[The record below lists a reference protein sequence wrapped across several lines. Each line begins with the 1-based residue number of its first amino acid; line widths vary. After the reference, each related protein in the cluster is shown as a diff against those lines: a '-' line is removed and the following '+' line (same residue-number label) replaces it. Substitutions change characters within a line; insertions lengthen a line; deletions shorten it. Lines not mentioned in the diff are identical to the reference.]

1 MFEDL
6 TMLIYAAISIISMF
20 VGYAFSVSAI
30 MKQSEENTEL
40 RVQLL
45 EVINRE
51 RALLD
56 EYRDFVEE
64 TKVVN
69 EHVYGSIDQKLK
81 LNRRTNEYCRFARYV
96 NCN

>member
-1 MFEDL
+1 
-6 TMLIYAAISIISMF
+6 MLIYAAISIISMF
-20 VGYAFSVSAI
+20 VGYAFAVSAI

-56 EYRDFVEE
+56 EYRDFVED

-69 EHVYGSIDQKLK
+69 EHMKTFMDQLAK
-81 LNRRTNEYCRFARYV
+81 
-96 NCN
+96 

>member
-1 MFEDL
+1 
-6 TMLIYAAISIISMF
+6 MLIYAAISIISMF
-20 VGYAFSVSAI
+20 VGYAFAVSAI

-64 TKVVN
+64 TKGVN
-69 EHVYGSIDQKLK
+69 QKMKQFLDQVSK
-81 LNRRTNEYCRFARYV
+81 
-96 NCN
+96 

>member
-1 MFEDL
+1 
-6 TMLIYAAISIISMF
+6 MLIYAAISIISMF
-20 VGYAFSVSAI
+20 VGYAFAVSAI

-69 EHVYGSIDQKLK
+69 QKMK
-81 LNRRTNEYCRFARYV
+81 QF
-96 NCN
+96 

>member
-1 MFEDL
+1 
-6 TMLIYAAISIISMF
+6 MLIYAAISIISMF

-56 EYRDFVEE
+56 EYRDFVED

-69 EHVYGSIDQKLK
+69 EHMKTFMDQLAK
-81 LNRRTNEYCRFARYV
+81 
-96 NCN
+96 

>member
-1 MFEDL
+1 
-6 TMLIYAAISIISMF
+6 MLIYAAISIISMF
-20 VGYAFSVSAI
+20 VGYAFAVSAI

-69 EHVYGSIDQKLK
+69 EHMKTFMDQLAK
-81 LNRRTNEYCRFARYV
+81 
-96 NCN
+96 

>member
-1 MFEDL
+1 
-6 TMLIYAAISIISMF
+6 MLIYAAISIISMF
-20 VGYAFSVSAI
+20 VGYAFAVSAI

-69 EHVYGSIDQKLK
+69 QKMKQFLDQVSK
-81 LNRRTNEYCRFARYV
+81 
-96 NCN
+96 

>member
-1 MFEDL
+1 MAITEDY

-20 VGYAFSVSAI
+20 VGYAFAVSTI
-30 MKQSEENTEL
+30 MTQSEENTEL

-45 EVINRE
+45 EILNRE
-51 RALLD
+51 RMLLD

-69 EHVYGSIDQKLK
+69 QHMTKFIDQLPK
-81 LNRRTNEYCRFARYV
+81 
-96 NCN
+96 

>member
-1 MFEDL
+1 
-6 TMLIYAAISIISMF
+6 MLIYAAISIISMF
-20 VGYAFSVSAI
+20 VGYAFAVSAI

-69 EHVYGSIDQKLK
+69 EHMKTFMDQLTK
-81 LNRRTNEYCRFARYV
+81 N
-96 NCN
+96 